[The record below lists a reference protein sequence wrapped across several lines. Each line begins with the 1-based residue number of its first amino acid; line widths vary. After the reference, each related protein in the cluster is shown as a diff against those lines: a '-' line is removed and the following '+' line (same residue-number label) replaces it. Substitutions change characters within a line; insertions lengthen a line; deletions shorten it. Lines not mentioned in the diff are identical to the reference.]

1 MAVQDRKVHLQSPA
15 SAFAAPGNE
24 VEFIRM
30 RVVDRYIVRTVLAAV
45 LLVTA
50 VLLVLVGLFMFISEQ
65 GQVGTGGYT
74 NVLALRFVALNL
86 PSQLFEFLPVGALIG
101 GLMGLG
107 ALARTS
113 ELTVMRAA
121 GISKQRIGGA
131 VAMAGL
137 MLVLL
142 AAVVGEWLAPALGQI
157 AREQKA
163 FSRFA
168 NVSFAGQGGAWIRD
182 GDLFVKAEQRATN
195 GAFAGFTVF
204 DISPDNQLL
213 GVGRA
218 ASAVERP
225 GDGWTLQDYAESR
238 FAGDSVTS
246 SSEPARALST
256 RASAEFLGVAAT
268 DPMDLSVRAL
278 QSVIGYL
285 KANGQETR
293 EYRFAMWSRVARTCA
308 IFFGVLLALPFVFGS
323 LRASGAGAR
332 MVLGLALGI
341 SWFMLQKMI
350 ENGTQA
356 FGLDPV
362 LLAWTPT
369 LVLALAVGVMVV
381 RLR

>member
-1 MAVQDRKVHLQSPA
+1 
-15 SAFAAPGNE
+15 
-24 VEFIRM
+24 M
-30 RVVDRYIVRTVLAAV
+30 RVLDRYIVRSVLAAV

-50 VLLVLVGLFMFISEQ
+50 VLLVLVGLFLFINEQ

-74 NVLALRFVALNL
+74 NLHALRYVALNL
-86 PSQLFEFLPVGALIG
+86 PAQLFEFLPVGALIG
-101 GLMGLG
+101 GLVGLG

-131 VAMAGL
+131 VAIAGL
-137 MLVLL
+137 MLVVL
-142 AAVVGEWLAPALGQI
+142 AALVGEWISPTLGQV

-163 FSRFA
+163 FSRFQ

-182 GDLFVKAEQRATN
+182 GDLLVRAEQRGSN
-195 GAFAGFTVF
+195 GVVGGFTVF
-204 DISPDNQLL
+204 DIAGDNTLQ

-218 ASAVERP
+218 DSAVERP
-225 GDGWTLQDYAESR
+225 GEGWMLKDYAESR
-238 FAGDSVTS
+238 FQDDRVVSRR
-246 SSEPARALST
+246 EPVRALST
-256 RASAEFLGVAAT
+256 RASADFLGVAMA
-268 DPMDLSVRAL
+268 DPMELSIRAL
-278 QSVIGYL
+278 RNLIAYRE
-285 KANGQETR
+285 ANGQDVR
-293 EYRFAMWSRVARTCA
+293 EYRFALWSRVARTVA

-323 LRASGAGAR
+323 LRASGGGAR
-332 MVLGLALGI
+332 TVLGMGLGV

-362 LLAWTPT
+362 LLAWAPT
-369 LVLALAVGVMVV
+369 LLLATTVGVLVL

>member
-1 MAVQDRKVHLQSPA
+1 
-15 SAFAAPGNE
+15 
-24 VEFIRM
+24 M
-30 RVVDRYIVRTVLAAV
+30 RVIDRYIVRTVLGAV

-50 VLLVLVGLFMFISEQ
+50 VLLVLVGLFLFISEQ
-65 GQVGTGGYT
+65 GQVGTGAYT
-74 NVLALRFVALNL
+74 NTQAMRFVALNL
-86 PSQLFEFLPVGALIG
+86 PAQLFEFLPIGALIG

-137 MLVLL
+137 MLVAL
-142 AAVVGEWLAPALGQI
+142 AVAVGEWIAPSLGQV

-163 FSRFA
+163 FARFD

-182 GDLFVKAEQRATN
+182 GDLLVKAEQRATD

-204 DISPDNQLL
+204 ELSPDNQLR

-218 ASAVERP
+218 ASAVELP
-225 GDGWTLQDYAESR
+225 GEGWLLQDYAESR
-238 FAGDSVTS
+238 FQGDEVSAHR
-246 SSEPARALST
+246 EAERALAT
-256 RASAEFLGVAAT
+256 RAGAEFLGIAAT

-278 QSVIGYL
+278 HGLIGYL
-285 KANGQETR
+285 QSNGQDVR
-293 EYRFAMWSRVARTCA
+293 EYRFALWSRVARTAA

-323 LRASGAGAR
+323 LRAAGAGAR
-332 MVLGLALGI
+332 TALGLALGV
-341 SWFMLQKMI
+341 SWFMLQKMV
-350 ENGTQA
+350 ENGTRA
-356 FGLDPV
+356 FDLDPV
-362 LLAWTPT
+362 LLAWAPT
-369 LVLALAVGVMVV
+369 AALALGVGVMVF